1 MANYKHITKTGVY
14 KGKQYEYVSLSGF
27 DDVLKNLNK
36 ELKGIEGNTMPGL
49 LEAAAFLR
57 KDMDKTPP
65 LIPLDIGNLRD
76 SWAVVPL
83 QAKAKPA
90 VLMGFTANYA
100 LYVHEMMDSGGK
112 KINWSRPNSGPK
124 FFEAAIKRN
133 VKKIIE
139 IIAKRARNR

>member
-1 MANYKHITKTGVY
+1 MAKYIAKTGVY
-14 KGKQYEYVSLSGF
+14 KGKEYKYASLSGF
-27 DDVLKNLNK
+27 DDVLKNLND
-36 ELKGIEGNTMPGL
+36 ELKAIDGATMPGL
-49 LEAAAFLR
+49 LEAAAFVR

-65 LIPLDIGNLRD
+65 LIPLDTGNLRS

-83 QAKAKPA
+83 IAKGKNA

-100 LYVHEMMDSGGK
+100 LYVHEMLDSAGK
-112 KINWSRPNSGPK
+112 TINWSRPNSGPK

-133 VKKIIE
+133 VKKILE